1 MKKNKKPQGIERLK
15 SKYGL
20 MFISP
25 WIVGLL
31 LFFILPIITS
41 LYYSFCKVE
50 LDASG
55 IVSDFSGF
63 KNFGYIL
70 NTHPFYTKN
79 LTESLTEIAYSL
91 PAIFVISLVLALM
104 LNQKFGGRTFF
115 RALYFLP
122 VIVASGVV
130 VDLLFAVNTDAMAS
144 GGANQELSS
153 NMIDFTEI
161 IKNLGLPDKISEY
174 ISLIMDNIFDM
185 VWHSGIQIILF
196 ISGLQS
202 IPDLL
207 YEVAEVEG
215 CSKWESFWFITFP
228 MLSRV
233 TLLVIVFTIVELL
246 TDKSNVVMQLVITTL
261 SNLEYGV
268 GAAMAW
274 LYFIVIGLCLS
285 LVMFLLDR
293 FWLRRWR

>member
-31 LFFILPIITS
+31 LFFVLPIITS

-50 LDASG
+50 LGAGG
-55 IVSDFSGF
+55 IESDFSGF

-104 LNQKFGGRTFF
+104 LNQKFRGRTFF

-122 VIVASGVV
+122 VIVARGVV

-174 ISLIMDNIFDM
+174 ISLIMDNIFNL

-246 TDKSNVVMQLVITTL
+246 TDKSNVVMRLVITTL